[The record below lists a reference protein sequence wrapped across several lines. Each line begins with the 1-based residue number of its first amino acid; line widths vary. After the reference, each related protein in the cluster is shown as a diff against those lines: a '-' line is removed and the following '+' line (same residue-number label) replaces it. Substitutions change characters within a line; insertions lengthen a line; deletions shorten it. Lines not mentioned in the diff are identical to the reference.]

1 MPRPALRRLAE
12 VNHETMNRR
21 LAHALTTG
29 LLTLIVAVPAV
40 ASPPQAPVDL
50 ATVAERSGFT
60 RTGRYDEVERLCVEY
75 AARWPAQVRCLEFG
89 RTPENRPMLA
99 LAASGDGV
107 LDPAAARA
115 RGRPVVYF
123 QGGIHAGE
131 IDGKDAGFLALREL
145 LEGRVAAGA
154 LERTTVLFVPVLNVD
169 GHERFGAW
177 NRPNQRGPEEMGWRT
192 TAQNLNLNRDH
203 AKADAPEMRA
213 LLGLLNAW
221 DPILYADLHVTN
233 GAELRE
239 DLSVEVE
246 PGAGWDAELGVTGHA
261 LRDEV
266 LARLR
271 RAGFHAL
278 PFYPQFVENDAPESG
293 FAVWVSPPRFSVS
306 YWATRNRFGALV
318 ETHSWQPYPR
328 RVAATRETILAMVD
342 LAARDGGKW
351 LESARAADERARALA
366 GKPVALSYTNTK
378 SVRTVDI
385 RGYEYTR
392 EPSTVSGQAWI
403 RYDSTRP
410 TTWKLPL
417 RYEVTPALTVIAP
430 TQGYFVPAA
439 HAAWM
444 AERLAGHGIEFQ
456 RLAAPKPA
464 VAVQT
469 FRADEVTHEATTFEG
484 RPRTAIKGS
493 WRDEPRDIGAGALFV
508 PIAQPKAR
516 LVMSLLEPQAPDSYL
531 SWGFFDT
538 AFEKKEYLENY
549 VAEEVARQML
559 EQDPALRK
567 EFERRLNED
576 AAFANNPEARL
587 EFFHRRHPSWDERY
601 GLYPVYRQ

>member
-1 MPRPALRRLAE
+1 MIHRRLVEHVKAQDW
-12 VNHETMNRR
+12 
-21 LAHALTTG
+21 LD
-29 LLTLIVAVPAV
+29 VAVVFAIV
-40 ASPPQAPVDL
+40 GLASAGLPSTSFADRPDEL
-50 ATVAERSGFT
+50 TTVAERSGFT
-60 RTGRYDEVERLCVEY
+60 RTGRYDEVEHLCAAY
-75 AARWPAQVRCLEFG
+75 ATRWPGKVRCLEFG

-99 LAASGDGV
+99 LVVSDDGV
-107 LDPAAARA
+107 LDPGSAREH
-115 RGRPVVYF
+115 RRPVVYF

-145 LEGRVAAGA
+145 LEGRVSPGVLA
-154 LERTTVLFVPVLNVD
+154 RTTVVFVPVLNVD

-221 DPILYADLHVTN
+221 DPILYADLHVTD

-246 PGAGWDAELGVTGHA
+246 PGDGWDVELGLTGHA

-266 LARLR
+266 LTRLR
-271 RAGFHAL
+271 AAGFHAL
-278 PFYPQFVENDAPESG
+278 PFYPQFVDNDDPESG
-293 FAVWVSPPRFSVS
+293 FAAWVSPPRFSQS

-328 RVAATRETILAMVD
+328 RVAATRKTILAMVD
-342 LAARDGGKW
+342 LAARDGAKW

-366 GKPVALSYTNTK
+366 GKPVALSYTNTDA
-378 SVRTVDI
+378 VRTVDI

-392 EPSTVSGQAWI
+392 EPSTVSGQTWI

-410 TTWKLPL
+410 TVWQLPL
-417 RYEVTPALTVIAP
+417 KYEVKPALTVTAP
-430 TQGYFVPAA
+430 TVGYFVPAA
-439 HAAWM
+439 HAAWVS
-444 AERLAGHGIEFQ
+444 ERLAAHGIEFE
-456 RLAAPKPA
+456 RLATPRPA
-464 VAVQT
+464 AAVQT
-469 FRADEVTHEATTFEG
+469 FRTDKVTTEAATVEG
-484 RPRTAIKGS
+484 HSRIAVEGS
-493 WRDEPRDIGAGALFV
+493 WREEARDIGAGALFV

-516 LVMSLLEPQAPDSYL
+516 LVMSLLEPQAPDSYV
-531 SWGFFDT
+531 SWGFFAT

-549 VAEEVARQML
+549 VTEDVARQML

-567 EFERRLNED
+567 EFERRLHED
-576 AAFANNPEARL
+576 AAFAGSPADRL